1 MFALKKRASK
11 GRGRGR
17 LGKKSSSSS
26 SGMFTLQSSAKK
38 KTKAERRIL
47 NEFEKGEVRF
57 VDVFFLSSVK
67 SSYLQMCVSDQV
79 NLDDKVFQ
87 LWVES
92 PDAEKSYLSIY
103 VAIVPEEGLWKGCR
117 FVFLMKFPHEEP
129 YDYPNREPQVNLV
142 SGHKIYHPNINYD
155 GAVCLGYRRQN
166 PWKASWGIKTVAY
179 SLIGVL
185 SNPNPEN
192 PQDGCKE
199 VAALMRKDV
208 GMFERNVKRS
218 LRGETMTI
226 EGKSCLFS
234 AVKELNK
241 IHPVP
246 KDALILAGK
255 GHKRE

>member
-17 LGKKSSSSS
+17 LKNSSSSSS
-26 SGMFTLQSSAKK
+26 SGMFTLQQSAKK

-47 NEFEKGEVRF
+47 NEFEKGEV
-57 VDVFFLSSVK
+57 
-67 SSYLQMCVSDQV
+67 

-87 LWVES
+87 LWIEN
-92 PDAEKSYLSIY
+92 PGAEKTYLSIF

-129 YDYPNREPQVNLV
+129 YDYPNREPSVTLV

-199 VAALMRKDV
+199 VAALMRKDLDI
-208 GMFERNVKRS
+208 FERNVKRS
-218 LRGETMTI
+218 LRGETMII
-226 EGKSCLFS
+226 EGKSCIFS
-234 AVKELNK
+234 PIKELNK

-255 GHKRE
+255 DHKRD